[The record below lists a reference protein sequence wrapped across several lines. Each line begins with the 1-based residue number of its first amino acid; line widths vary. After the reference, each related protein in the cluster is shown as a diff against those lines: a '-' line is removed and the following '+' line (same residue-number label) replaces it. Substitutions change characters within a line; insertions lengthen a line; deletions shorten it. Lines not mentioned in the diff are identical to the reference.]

1 MCSVLWKQNKN
12 QQVDFTWTKKIICIK
27 ELEVNT
33 WYIQELDI
41 FSIYFCNDIHEISV
55 AVFDHCF
62 S

>member
-33 WYIQELDI
+33 WYIQELDN
-41 FSIYFCNDIHEISV
+41 FSIYLCNDIHEIAV